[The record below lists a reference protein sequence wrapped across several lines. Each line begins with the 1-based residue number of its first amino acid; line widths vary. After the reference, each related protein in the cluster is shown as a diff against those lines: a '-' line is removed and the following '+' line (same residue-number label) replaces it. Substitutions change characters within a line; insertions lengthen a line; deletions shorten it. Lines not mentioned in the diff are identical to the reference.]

1 MSHPTSGHDSVV
13 ILYWLGNTGLSDK
26 YDIRVYLF
34 TTLFFRVCIFYKELL
49 LCYDLSLF

>member
-1 MSHPTSGHDSVV
+1 MFHPTSSHDSVV
-13 ILYWLGNTGLSDK
+13 FLYWLENTGLSDK

-34 TTLFFRVCIFYKELL
+34 TTHFFGVCIFYEELL